1 MRKINNKKLFNYVY
15 ILIILIGIASSVFL
29 ANFLYENIY
38 ETITIDSEFL
48 LSQSKV
54 KKENLNIKGFEKII
68 EETKN
73 KTKPRKINYV
83 NNIFD

>member
-1 MRKINNKKLFNYVY
+1 MKINNKKLFNYIYFFVLFLGM
-15 ILIILIGIASSVFL
+15 ISCVFF
-29 ANFLYENIY
+29 AEFLQENIY
-38 ETITIDSEFL
+38 KTITIDSEFL

-54 KKENLNIKGFEKII
+54 EKESLNIKGFEKIL

-73 KTKPRKINYV
+73 KTKPRQIGYV